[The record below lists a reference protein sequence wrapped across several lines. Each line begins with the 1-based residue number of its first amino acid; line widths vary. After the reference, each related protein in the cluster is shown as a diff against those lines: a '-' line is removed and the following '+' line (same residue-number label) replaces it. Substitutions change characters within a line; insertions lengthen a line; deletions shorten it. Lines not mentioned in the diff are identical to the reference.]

1 MDDKVVALD
10 SGSAVVLGLCGKTHK
25 VGKNHENAAA
35 YSSAIEQ
42 HVFDTRGCILV
53 MCDPSMNEL

>member
-10 SGSAVVLGLCGKTHK
+10 SDSAVVLGLCGKTHK
-25 VGKNHENAAA
+25 VGKKIHENDAA

-42 HVFDTRGCILV
+42 HVFDTRGCTFSHV
-53 MCDPSMNEL
+53 